1 MVHIGSW
8 MIGGWRHEPVLRP
21 VSASAWDWEYH
32 ETRAE
37 TRDCHEV
44 SQLPA
49 SDPLTSRNSPGIV
62 NNLQTIQCHLSVVCP
77 RKVYHENLLMKL
89 AFHNS
94 NAFVVYLSVCCVNII
109 RRIIWSVVENV
120 GPCFHSAID
129 LNNVMMM
136 GGWDTEHNN
145 NNKYAQCGMLIIS
158 MHTLRLWCIVYQ
170 DKALLEIFSATVMAW
185 ALHNFIISVQF
196 DICEHLLTLHWNPPG
211 SGSWE

>member
-37 TRDCHEV
+37 TEDCHEV

-49 SDPLTSRNSPGIV
+49 SDPLTSHNSPGIV
-62 NNLQTIQCHLSVVCP
+62 NNLQTIECHLSVVCP
-77 RKVYHENLLMKL
+77 RKIYHENLSMKL

-94 NAFVVYLSVCCVNII
+94 NAFVVYLSNCCEHNII
-109 RRIIWSVVENV
+109 CRIIWSVVENV
-120 GPCFHSAID
+120 GPCFHSAND

-145 NNKYAQCGMLIIS
+145 KYAQCRVGAVLIIS
-158 MHTLRLWCIVYQ
+158 MHTLSLWCIVYQ
-170 DKALLEIFSATVMAW
+170 DKAIVRNLRSNGHGM
-185 ALHNFIISVQF
+185 NIS
-196 DICEHLLTLHWNPPG
+196 
-211 SGSWE
+211 